1 MSIQEFCR
9 ITEMSAH
16 TLRYYERVGLMLR
29 VERNASGHR
38 RYTDRHVSWVSFLRS
53 LRIAGMPVAAIRRYI
68 ALIGE
73 GAAGDARRMELL
85 RAHKKDVTARLYE
98 LRVHLATINRKL
110 RDGCGPDGER
120 TAATRKVN
128 RAARRMA

>member
-1 MSIQEFCR
+1 
-9 ITEMSAH
+9 
-16 TLRYYERVGLMLR
+16 
-29 VERNASGHR
+29 
-38 RYTDRHVSWVSFLRS
+38 
-53 LRIAGMPVAAIRRYI
+53 MPVAAIRRYI

-85 RAHKKDVTARLYE
+85 RAHKKDVTARSGPAQG
-98 LRVHLATINRKL
+98 RTWVPFNRKL

>member
-1 MSIQEFCR
+1 MSIKEGPL
-9 ITEMSAH
+9 
-16 TLRYYERVGLMLR
+16 LRGLSRAGPALRPSVGL
-29 VERNASGHR
+29 
-38 RYTDRHVSWVSFLRS
+38 
-53 LRIAGMPVAAIRRYI
+53 I

-120 TAATRKVN
+120 AAATRKVK